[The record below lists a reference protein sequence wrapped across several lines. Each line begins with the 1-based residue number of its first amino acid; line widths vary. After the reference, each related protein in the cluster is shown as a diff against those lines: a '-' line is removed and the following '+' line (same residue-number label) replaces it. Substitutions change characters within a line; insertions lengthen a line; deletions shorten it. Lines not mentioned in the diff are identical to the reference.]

1 MLRDVVYYRLAFESL
16 TSYERR
22 RYEHISPSPDEWEK
36 AQTLLPFLKK
46 FYDLTEILSGTSYP
60 TANLF
65 IRSFCEIKIM
75 LNGWCSSTD
84 PTISEMANVMIV
96 KFDKYWKKS
105 NVALA
110 VANVLDPRFK
120 KRIVDF
126 YLRKLYGNSFQ
137 VELDKFNNLLEKMYH
152 HYAAASPSSKST
164 SSTAPSAAAQI
175 IDSLDDEL
183 DNYINH
189 NDIHGIS
196 EETTELDRYLI
207 EPKWKVTKE
216 NENIFDVLSYWK
228 LQKDEYPA
236 FSKLAR
242 DVLAMQASI
251 VASESAFSAGGRVI
265 NPYRSQL
272 DPEMVEALVCT
283 RDWIVGAKKGE
294 SFSLIFVLMIIW
306 LRSYYLSIH

>member
-65 IRSFCEIKIM
+65 IKSFCEIKIM

-105 NVALA
+105 NVALV

-120 KRIVDF
+120 TRIVEF

-137 VELDKFNNLLEKMYH
+137 VELDKFNNVLEKMYH
-152 HYAAASPSSKST
+152 RYAAASPSSKST

-207 EPKWKVTKE
+207 EPKWKVTKKMRIYLMYYHIG
-216 NENIFDVLSYWK
+216 NIRKMNILPSPNLLVMCWPCKHQLLLLNLHLVLIRGNGST
-228 LQKDEYPA
+228 
-236 FSKLAR
+236 
-242 DVLAMQASI
+242 SI
-251 VASESAFSAGGRVI
+251 IQRRKI
-265 NPYRSQL
+265 Q
-272 DPEMVEALVCT
+272 
-283 RDWIVGAKKGE
+283 
-294 SFSLIFVLMIIW
+294 
-306 LRSYYLSIH
+306 